1 MSNLESEQE
10 NAVKRIVGIATLR
23 RLHRLANEENAQQRK
38 DALRAFRNGLAF
50 VAACSAYRLLMADA
64 NRCKCLPAHH

>member
-38 DALRAFRNGLAF
+38 DALWAFRSGLAF
-50 VAACSAYRLLMADA
+50 VAVLALILLVSLL
-64 NRCKCLPAHH
+64 RH

>member
-1 MSNLESEQE
+1 MSNFENEQE

-38 DALRAFRNGLAF
+38 DALWAFRIGLAF
-50 VAACSAYRLLMADA
+50 VAVLALILLVSLL
-64 NRCKCLPAHH
+64 RH

>member
-10 NAVKRIVGIATLR
+10 NAVKRIVGIVTLR

-38 DALRAFRNGLAF
+38 DALWAFRIGITF
-50 VAACSAYRLLMADA
+50 VAVLALILLVSLL
-64 NRCKCLPAHH
+64 RH

>member
-23 RLHRLANEENAQQRK
+23 RLHRLDNEENAQQRK
-38 DALRAFRNGLAF
+38 DALWAFRIGITF
-50 VAACSAYRLLMADA
+50 VAVLALILLVSLL
-64 NRCKCLPAHH
+64 RH

>member
-1 MSNLESEQE
+1 MSNFENEQE

-38 DALRAFRNGLAF
+38 DALWAFRIGIAFAAVLALI
-50 VAACSAYRLLMADA
+50 LLVSLL
-64 NRCKCLPAHH
+64 RH

>member
-38 DALRAFRNGLAF
+38 DALWAFRIGITF
-50 VAACSAYRLLMADA
+50 VAVLALILLVSLL
-64 NRCKCLPAHH
+64 RH